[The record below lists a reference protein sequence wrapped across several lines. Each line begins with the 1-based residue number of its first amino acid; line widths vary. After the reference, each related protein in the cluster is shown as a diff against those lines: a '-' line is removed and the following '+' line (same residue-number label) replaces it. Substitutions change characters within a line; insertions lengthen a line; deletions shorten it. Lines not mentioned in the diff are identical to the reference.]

1 MTTQTISAQHIPTTA
16 KIINST
22 FGKVSIYGVE
32 TDAINYPI
40 RYSAA
45 LLDSDGRVVD
55 QTYGAVTEHGAL
67 TAIYNHIRAPKGS
80 DANQIK
86 AARDLS
92 LTEAYISGVLTQI
105 EAVR

>member
-1 MTTQTISAQHIPTTA
+1 MTTQTISADHIPATA

-22 FGKVSIYGVE
+22 FGQVAIYGVE
-32 TDAINYPI
+32 TDATNYPV

-45 LLDSDGRVVD
+45 LLNSDGRIVD

-67 TAIYNHIRAPKGS
+67 TSIYHHQQAPKTS
-80 DANQIK
+80 YANQIK
-86 AARDLS
+86 AARDLG

-105 EAVR
+105 EGVR

>member
-1 MTTQTISAQHIPTTA
+1 MTTQTISADHIPATA

-22 FGKVSIYGVE
+22 FGKVAIYGVE

-45 LLDSDGRVVD
+45 LLASDGRVID

-67 TAIYNHIRAPKGS
+67 TTIYNHRRAPKAS
-80 DANQIK
+80 NANQVM
-86 AARDLS
+86 AARDLG
-92 LTEAYISGVLTQI
+92 LAEAYISGVLTQI
-105 EAVR
+105 ETVR